1 MRPLAILLC
10 GFVIGASN
18 ANVLARQQA
27 DDKIEPRDVS
37 KLVEAT
43 KSVVAAIVE
52 AAKKNQQL
60 PRAGDPGAKP
70 PFRREKDELTA
81 YYFRA
86 AATAA
91 KKLPM
96 DQTVPAYLLALG
108 IALDDADLMRKN
120 PVTRAFWKKVEAD
133 DERKA
138 RIAVLGEPMIQGRHD
153 LCQHFCV
160 SAALTVLLGAKYAEN
175 AGIVKEMLD
184 SRDPNNGFSFNDLS
198 ADIAGVAFASKLL
211 KEPNLLGGV
220 AESFKVAD
228 YTIKPAYEPEGLP
241 AKEFAKMYGSVSDER
256 FLEKKKEIWAKVLK
270 QPGFAPAKKDEKP

>member
-1 MRPLAILLC
+1 MRIALLLC
-10 GFVIGASN
+10 GLVIGVSN
-18 ANVLARQQA
+18 ARAAEDVV
-27 DDKIEPRDVS
+27 EPRDVS
-37 KLVEAT
+37 KLVDAT
-43 KSVVAAIVE
+43 KSVVAAVVD
-52 AAKKNQQL
+52 AGKKNQQL

-81 YYFRA
+81 YYFREA
-86 AATAA
+86 ARAA
-91 KKLPM
+91 KKLPA
-96 DQTVPAYLLALG
+96 DQAVPAYLLALG

-120 PVTRAFWKKVEAD
+120 PVTRAFWKKVESD

-138 RIAVLGEPMIQGRHD
+138 RIAVLGEPTIQGRHD

-160 SAALTVLLGAKYAEN
+160 SAALTVMLGSKYAEN

-198 ADIAGVAFASKLL
+198 ADIAGVAFAGKLL
-211 KEPNLLGGV
+211 KEPKLLDGV

-241 AKEFAKMYGSVSDER
+241 AKEFAKMYGSVTDER
-256 FLEKKKEIWAKVLK
+256 FLEKKKEIWTKVLK
-270 QPGFAPAKKDEKP
+270 QPGFAPAKKEERP